1 MKATLLGSGSA
12 SFEDT
17 SATTTGQT
25 TIEENQTDTT
35 PIIITN
41 KDLE

>member
-12 SFEDT
+12 SFENE
-17 SATTTGQT
+17 TTGQT

-35 PIIITN
+35 PIII
-41 KDLE
+41 KPEDLT